1 MFLRL
6 LPFLLTFAAG
16 RLKKRQAAKRTAS
29 RRGATGRAGKS
40 TPKRR
45 STYRRAR

>member
-16 RLKKRQAAKRTAS
+16 RLKKRRAAQRTAARS
-29 RRGATGRAGKS
+29 ATTGRAGRG